1 MARRCNFRQQV
12 GSLCSLLCV
21 LVVLF
26 APVRAHAQV
35 AGATLTGTIT
45 DPSGAVI
52 PNAQV
57 SIRDTATDV
66 VRVVQA
72 DNDGLYTAPNL
83 VPATYEVTVSVP
95 GFVTQKLPD
104 ITLTVGAEQVLC
116 FNLRGNTGRNTL
128 IGPGLENLDFSI
140 VKNNH
145 IKRISESFNIQGGIL
160 QHPEPCQLYVPDL
173 GSGNDNI
180 FDGSGT
186 VSPTAGLL
194 THVTTD
200 PREIQFALKV
210 VW

>member
-128 IGPGLENLDFSI
+128 IGP
-140 VKNNH
+140 
-145 IKRISESFNIQGGIL
+145 
-160 QHPEPCQLYVPDL
+160 
-173 GSGNDNI
+173 
-180 FDGSGT
+180 
-186 VSPTAGLL
+186 
-194 THVTTD
+194 
-200 PREIQFALKV
+200 
-210 VW
+210 